1 MQNILKITEN
11 NYEQKGKMKQ
21 KFALLTGNDNLLL
34 EGILEE
40 QLGLLQAK
48 LAREFSY
55 LKINNIQH
63 CQSKYSI
70 DIPALA
76 VA

>member
-1 MQNILKITEN
+1 MQNISKITGN

-21 KFALLTGNDNLLL
+21 KFALLTGNDILLL
-34 EGILEE
+34 EGIQEE

-63 CQSKYSI
+63 TQTKYFI
-70 DIPALA
+70 DIPVLA